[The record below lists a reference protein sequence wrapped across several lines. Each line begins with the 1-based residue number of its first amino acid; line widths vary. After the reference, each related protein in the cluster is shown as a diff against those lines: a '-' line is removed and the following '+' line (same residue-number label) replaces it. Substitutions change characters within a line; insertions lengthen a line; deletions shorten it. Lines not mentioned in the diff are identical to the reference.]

1 MIVAQS
7 NISHPLSSYM
17 QSLNLDLYMLVLSLT
32 LSANIND
39 LLFYIWSVYIIWM
52 H

>member
-7 NISHPLSSYM
+7 NISHALRSYM

-39 LLFYIWSVYIIWM
+39 LLF
-52 H
+52 